1 MAHAKSQ
8 YISQSE
14 CKSTKCGLRWYGQW
28 HMGLRAASSDGPAQ
42 RIGSMAHAI
51 SATAYALSRR
61 EQEIAAEAVA
71 HENLTRKWW
80 EPEAGEPDWL
90 DDELARATMGAETM
104 AANVERGEALL
115 LADDNGTVL
124 IEHRMRADWESLLR
138 VGLDPRIVNRLLD
151 VGRAGIEGQPDMVH
165 RMADGAVGP
174 LAVFVDDYKFRQKPD
189 LGGTLGRPD
198 SQVIDPQ
205 GAFYEVLLRAAGVVR
220 DEPVVFRQVNTYAGK
235 WLTVDDFVDDQ
246 HRAQRTGGHG
256 TITIDSGLPARDFKR
271 LGAMVDAD
279 VWAEAHRVLAN
290 LRHDARMETHGR
302 RLAEHAAHAAAN
314 PKSRRKPP
322 VAPDRLTAAEEYD
335 ARRFIDELR
344 NHPLVQ
350 EQRCPLDHQ
359 ACLEVVRDMLA
370 SVLALETMVEAG
382 ITPGRNLDPH
392 PRGDCM
398 RPYGCDLRGPCLASL
413 GSNNAAEVFRAHAE
427 DGRLRLAV
435 LPSGVGDDPADRDAD
450 HAAAL

>member
-1 MAHAKSQ
+1 MTHTKSPF
-8 YISQSE
+8 ISQSE
-14 CKSTKCGLRWYGQW
+14 CKSTKCGLRWFGQW
-28 HMGLRAASSDGPAQ
+28 HLGLRAASSDGPAQ

-51 SATAYALSRR
+51 SATAYALGCSGGG
-61 EQEIAAEAVA
+61 EQDIAAEAVA
-71 HENLTRKWW
+71 RENETRKWW
-80 EPEAGEPDWL
+80 DPEAGEPDWL
-90 DDELARATMGAETM
+90 DDELACATLGATTM
-104 AANVERGEALL
+104 ARYTARGTPVRID
-115 LADDNGTVL
+115 DDNGTVL
-124 IEHRMRADWESLLR
+124 IEHRMHADWESLLR
-138 VGLDPRIVNRLLD
+138 VGLDPRIVNRLWRL
-151 VGRAGIEGQPDMVH
+151 GRAGIEGQMDMVH
-165 RMADGAVGP
+165 RMDGV
-174 LAVFVDDYKFRQKPD
+174 VYVDDYKFRQRPD

-198 SQVIDPQ
+198 SQVVDPQ

-246 HRAQRTGGHG
+246 HRAQRTGGRG

-279 VWAEAHRVLAN
+279 VWAEAHRILAN

-370 SVLALETMVEAG
+370 SVLAMETMVEAG

-435 LPSGVGDDPADRDAD
+435 LPDGVGDDPAERDAAD
-450 HAAAL
+450 HAAVL